1 MQRHRDR
8 WTAGLSA
15 GWLLLV
21 LSLVGCVADSTPARV
36 VGWNIEGV
44 GAPNTSEFI
53 AAVQVLEALDP
64 DVVALSEI
72 RSAADEENLHA
83 LADALDLEF
92 VEHAEGAPFGALRTA
107 VISRWPISA
116 WTVHDAEALAGGP
129 ANDIS
134 RYVTVAEVAVPDARP
149 LYVVPV
155 HLKSGGSPNDRM
167 RRAIEGRRLAQVV
180 GEGDWVVVGDF
191 NEEIADVPHDPRFFR
206 QIPRPEDLPVAFQL
220 GPDIIDRMAGGG
232 LLNDPFAPLLDPS
245 GPALTVLDA
254 RKQDGTRGTR
264 PSSGRRLDYALVSD
278 DLAFEAEAFLYTSDD
293 IERFRDPEPAPFGA
307 SAAASD
313 HVAVVIDLEV
323 PPPCSFDRD
332 CDDGAWCN
340 GPERCDL
347 GRCIPGP
354 SPCDGA
360 CDEGR
365 LRCL

>member
-1 MQRHRDR
+1 MQIQRPR
-8 WTAGLSA
+8 WIA
-15 GWLLLV
+15 GWLALAVVGGLA
-21 LSLVGCVADSTPARV
+21 GCVADSTPARV

-44 GAPNTSEFI
+44 GEPNTSEFI
-53 AAVQVLEALDP
+53 AAVQVLDAIDP
-64 DVVALSEI
+64 DVVALSEV
-72 RSAADEENLHA
+72 RSAADVQNLFA

-107 VISRWPISA
+107 VISRWPIV
-116 WTVHDAEALAGGP
+116 WTEYDAEALAGGP

-134 RYVTVAEVAVPDARP
+134 RFVTVAEVAVPDARP
-149 LYVVPV
+149 LFVVPV
-155 HLKSGGSPNDRM
+155 HLKSGTSANDRL
-167 RRAIEGRRLAQVV
+167 RRAIEGNRLAQAV

-191 NEEIADVPHDPRFFR
+191 NEEIAEVPHNPRFIR
-206 QIPRPEDLPVAFQL
+206 QIPRPEDLPVAFEI
-220 GPDIIDRMAGGG
+220 GPDIAGRMAGGG

-245 GPALTVLDA
+245 GPGLVVLDA

-278 DLAFEAEAFLYTSDD
+278 DLAFAAEAFLYTSDD

-307 SAAASD
+307 SVAASD

-332 CDDGAWCN
+332 CDDGAWCD
-340 GPERCDL
+340 GAERCHF
-347 GRCIPGP
+347 GRCLPGP
-354 SPCDGA
+354 PRCEGA

-365 LRCL
+365 RRCL